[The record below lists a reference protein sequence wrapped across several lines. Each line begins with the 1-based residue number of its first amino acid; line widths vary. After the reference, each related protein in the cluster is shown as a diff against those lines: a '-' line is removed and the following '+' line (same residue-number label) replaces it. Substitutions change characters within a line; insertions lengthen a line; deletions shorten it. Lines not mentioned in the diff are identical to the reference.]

1 MPLRTQKDT
10 VLNQPARD
18 RNWIATCPKGLE
30 LLLATELNSLGALDV
45 KETIAAVYFNGSMEI
60 AYRCCLWSRLANR
73 ILKLLHHF
81 VLNNTEDLYEQTN
94 EINWESHL
102 SSGQTIAI
110 DFIGTSRLID
120 NTMYGSQKVKD
131 AIVDCIRRV
140 EGERPS
146 VDSKNPDIRI
156 QARQHKGRVTIALD
170 MTGESLHR
178 RGYRTG
184 QGSAPL
190 KENLAA
196 ALLLRAN
203 WPDVA
208 SRGGAL
214 LDPMCGSGTLIIEGG
229 MIAADIAPG
238 ILRERYGFTHWL
250 QHDAEVWQRLIIE
263 AQQRKMDGLAKLDI
277 DIRGYDTNPRVLEY
291 TTRNIEN
298 VGLDEHIRLAH
309 KPIDQFGRSTAEAG
323 LLITNP
329 PYGERLGDFQEL
341 TPIYKKLG
349 VVLQKNFSG
358 WKAAVFTGNID
369 LAREMDLSPSK
380 QYRFYNG
387 TIPCKL
393 LLFDDMTS
401 KSEQIA
407 ARLSQPAP
415 PLELSD
421 GSKMVLNRLG
431 KNYRRLERWRESESI
446 GCYRLYDAD
455 IPEYAAAIDVYDKSF
470 YVQEYAPP
478 SSVSEKAA
486 RVRFNEIKEAVKQ
499 FSSGYRGSVHYSER
513 RRQQGDS
520 QYERASDSKSEILEV
535 IEGKARFEVNLS
547 AYLDTGLFLDHR
559 PVRSMIANL
568 SKGKRLL
575 NLFCY
580 TATATV
586 HAALNGA
593 ANSLSIDMSNT
604 YIDWARRN
612 FNLNGIDISKHQL
625 LRADCLKWMQTT
637 TDFYDVIFLDPPTF
651 SNSKKMEST
660 LDIQRDHG
668 DLIRGCM
675 AKLAPHGKLIF
686 SNNFRRF
693 KMDDLTL
700 RQFTCLNITP
710 QTLDMDFERNPRIH
724 NVWLITRRESF
735 G

>member
-131 AIVDCIRRV
+131 AIVDRIRRV

-170 MTGESLHR
+170 MAGESLHR

-358 WKAAVFTGNID
+358 WKAAVFTGN
-369 LAREMDLSPSK
+369 LS
-380 QYRFYNG
+380 
-387 TIPCKL
+387 
-393 LLFDDMTS
+393 
-401 KSEQIA
+401 
-407 ARLSQPAP
+407 
-415 PLELSD
+415 
-421 GSKMVLNRLG
+421 
-431 KNYRRLERWRESESI
+431 
-446 GCYRLYDAD
+446 
-455 IPEYAAAIDVYDKSF
+455 
-470 YVQEYAPP
+470 
-478 SSVSEKAA
+478 
-486 RVRFNEIKEAVKQ
+486 
-499 FSSGYRGSVHYSER
+499 
-513 RRQQGDS
+513 
-520 QYERASDSKSEILEV
+520 
-535 IEGKARFEVNLS
+535 
-547 AYLDTGLFLDHR
+547 
-559 PVRSMIANL
+559 
-568 SKGKRLL
+568 
-575 NLFCY
+575 
-580 TATATV
+580 
-586 HAALNGA
+586 
-593 ANSLSIDMSNT
+593 
-604 YIDWARRN
+604 
-612 FNLNGIDISKHQL
+612 
-625 LRADCLKWMQTT
+625 
-637 TDFYDVIFLDPPTF
+637 
-651 SNSKKMEST
+651 
-660 LDIQRDHG
+660 
-668 DLIRGCM
+668 LI
-675 AKLAPHGKLIF
+675 HI
-686 SNNFRRF
+686 
-693 KMDDLTL
+693 
-700 RQFTCLNITP
+700 
-710 QTLDMDFERNPRIH
+710 
-724 NVWLITRRESF
+724 
-735 G
+735 

>member
-1 MPLRTQKDT
+1 MPLSTQKES
-10 VLNQPARD
+10 VLNQPAKD

-30 LLLATELNSLGALDV
+30 LLLAEELTSLGALDV

-81 VLNNTEDLYEQTN
+81 VLNNTEDLYEQTS

-131 AIVDCIRRV
+131 AIVDRIRRV

-146 VDSKNPDIRI
+146 VDSRNPDIRI

-170 MTGESLHR
+170 MAGESLHR
-178 RGYRTG
+178 RGYRKG

-250 QHDAEVWQRLIIE
+250 QHDAELWQRLIIE

-298 VGLDEHIRLAH
+298 VGLDEHVRLAH
-309 KPIDQFGRSTAEAG
+309 KPMDQFGRSTAEVG

-341 TPIYKKLG
+341 TPLYKKLG

-393 LLFDDMTS
+393 LVFDDMTS

-407 ARLSQPAP
+407 VRLSKPAP
-415 PLELSD
+415 PSELSD
-421 GSKMVLNRLG
+421 GSKMILNRLI
-431 KNYRRLERWRESESI
+431 KNYRRLERWRKSACIS
-446 GCYRLYDAD
+446 CYRLYDAD
-455 IPEYAAAIDVYDKSF
+455 IPEYAAAIDVYDQSF

-478 SSVSEKAA
+478 SSVSEKVA

-499 FSSGYRGSVHYSER
+499 FSSGYRGKVYYSER

-520 QYERASDSKSEILEV
+520 QYERASDSKSEVLEV
-535 IEGKARFEVNLS
+535 IEGKARFEINLS
-547 AYLDTGLFLDHR
+547 DYLDTGLFLDHR
-559 PVRSMIANL
+559 PVRSMVAEL

-580 TATATV
+580 TATVSV

-593 ANSLSIDMSNT
+593 ASSLSIDMSNT

-612 FNLNGIDISKHQL
+612 FNLNNIDERNHQL
-625 LRADCLKWMQTT
+625 LRADCLKWLQTI
-637 TDFYDVIFLDPPTF
+637 TDDYDVIFLDPPTF

-668 DLIRGCM
+668 DLIRVCM
-675 AKLAPHGKLIF
+675 AKLAPQGKLIF

-693 KMDDLTL
+693 KMDDLTQ
-700 RQFTCLNITP
+700 RQFTCLNITS

-724 NVWLITRRESF
+724 NVWLITRRDSF

>member
-1 MPLRTQKDT
+1 MPLSTQKESE
-10 VLNQPARD
+10 LNQPAKD

-30 LLLATELNSLGALDV
+30 LLLAEELTSLGALDV

-81 VLNNTEDLYEQTN
+81 VLNNTEDLYEQTS

-110 DFIGTSRLID
+110 DFIGTSRLVD

-131 AIVDCIRRV
+131 AIVDRIRRV

-170 MTGESLHR
+170 MAGESLHR

-250 QHDAEVWQRLIIE
+250 QHDAELWQRLIIE

-298 VGLDEHIRLAH
+298 VGLDEHVRLAH
-309 KPIDQFGRSTAEAG
+309 KPMDQFGRSTAEVG

-341 TPIYKKLG
+341 TPLYKKLG
-349 VVLQKNFSG
+349 IVLQKNFSG

-369 LAREMDLSPSK
+369 LAKEMDISPSK

-393 LLFDDMTS
+393 LVFDDMTS

-407 ARLSQPAP
+407 VRLSKPAP
-415 PLELSD
+415 LSELSD
-421 GSKMVLNRLG
+421 GSKMILNRLT
-431 KNYRRLERWRESESI
+431 KNYRRLERWRKSACIS
-446 GCYRLYDAD
+446 CYRLYDAD
-455 IPEYAAAIDVYDKSF
+455 IPEYAAAIDVYGQSF

-478 SSVSEKAA
+478 SSVTEKVA

-499 FSSGYRGSVHYSER
+499 FSSGYRGKVYCSER
-513 RRQQGDS
+513 RRQQGNR
-520 QYERASDSKSEILEV
+520 QYERASDSKFEVLEV
-535 IEGKARFEVNLS
+535 IEGKARFELNLS
-547 AYLDTGLFLDHR
+547 DYLDTGLFLDHR
-559 PVRSMIANL
+559 PVRSMVAEL

-580 TATATV
+580 TATVSV

-593 ANSLSIDMSNT
+593 ASSLSIDMSNT

-612 FNLNGIDISKHQL
+612 FNLNNIDERNHQL
-625 LRADCLKWMQTT
+625 LRADCLKWLQTI
-637 TDFYDVIFLDPPTF
+637 TDDYDVIFLDPPTF

-668 DLIRGCM
+668 DLIRVCM
-675 AKLAPHGKLIF
+675 AKLAPQGKLIF

-693 KMDDLTL
+693 KMDDLTQ
-700 RQFTCLNITP
+700 RQFTCLNITS

-724 NVWLITRRESF
+724 NVWLITRRDSF

>member
-18 RNWIATCPKGLE
+18 RNWIATCPKGWE

-131 AIVDCIRRV
+131 AIVDRIRRV

-146 VDSKNPDIRI
+146 VDSTNPDIRI

-170 MTGESLHR
+170 MAGESLHR

-380 QYRFYNG
+380 QYRFFNG

-446 GCYRLYDAD
+446 SCYRLYDAD

-637 TDFYDVIFLDPPTF
+637 TDSYDVIFLDPPTF

-724 NVWLITRRESF
+724 NVWLITRRETF

>member
-30 LLLATELNSLGALDV
+30 VLLATELNSLGALDV

-131 AIVDCIRRV
+131 AIVDRIRRV

-170 MTGESLHR
+170 MAGESLHR

-380 QYRFYNG
+380 QYRFFNG

-446 GCYRLYDAD
+446 SCYRLYDAD

-612 FNLNGIDISKHQL
+612 FYLNGIDISKHQL

-637 TDFYDVIFLDPPTF
+637 TDSYDVIFLDPPTF

-724 NVWLITRRESF
+724 NVWLITRRETF

>member
-1 MPLRTQKDT
+1 MPLSTQKES
-10 VLNQPARD
+10 VLNQPAKD

-30 LLLATELNSLGALDV
+30 LLLAEELTSLGALDV

-81 VLNNTEDLYEQTN
+81 VLNNTEDLYDQTS

-131 AIVDCIRRV
+131 AIVDRIRRV

-170 MTGESLHR
+170 MAGESLHR

-250 QHDAEVWQRLIIE
+250 QHDAELWQRLIIE

-349 VVLQKNFSG
+349 VVLQKNFAG

-431 KNYRRLERWRESESI
+431 KNYRRLERWRKSASI

-455 IPEYAAAIDVYDKSF
+455 IPEYAAAIDIYNKSF
-470 YVQEYAPP
+470 YVEEYAPP

-520 QYERASDSKSEILEV
+520 QYERASDSKSETLEV

-547 AYLDTGLFLDHR
+547 DYLDTGLFLDHR
-559 PVRSMIANL
+559 PVRSMIADL

-637 TDFYDVIFLDPPTF
+637 TDSYDVIFLDPPTF

-693 KMDDLTL
+693 KMDELTQ

-710 QTLDMDFERNPRIH
+710 QTLHMDFERNPRIH
-724 NVWLITRRESF
+724 NVWLITRRETF